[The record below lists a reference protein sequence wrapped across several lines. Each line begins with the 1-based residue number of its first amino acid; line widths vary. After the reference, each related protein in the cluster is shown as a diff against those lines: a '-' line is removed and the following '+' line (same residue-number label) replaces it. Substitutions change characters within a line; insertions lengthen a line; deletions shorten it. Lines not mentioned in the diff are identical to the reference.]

1 MTFNESSRNDESQ
14 SFHRTFS
21 TTSANT
27 DRYDPSRSDPPIP
40 SIWSKFGFGFG
51 HIFND
56 LCASIWFSYL
66 MLFLKNVIT
75 LPGGGAAGLLMF
87 GQIVDATATP
97 LVGILSDKFGTKQ
110 TWHIF
115 GKFTMN
121 IQHSTF
127 FVTHLCTIILFVPNL
142 HLNLF
147 RKFEKQNISP

>member
-1 MTFNESSRNDESQ
+1 MAFNESSRNDESQ
-14 SFHRTFS
+14 SFHRTYS
-21 TTSANT
+21 KTSADT
-27 DRYDPSRSDPPIP
+27 VHYDPDPSRSDPPVP
-40 SIWSKFGFGFG
+40 SIWSKLGFGLG

-97 LVGILSDKFGTKQ
+97 LAGILSDKFGTKQ

-115 GKFTMN
+115 GEFMMI
-121 IQHSTF
+121 IQ
-127 FVTHLCTIILFVPNL
+127 N
-142 HLNLF
+142 
-147 RKFEKQNISP
+147 